1 MMIDVDLLLTYGATY
16 KKISKGEIIFTEGDN
31 CSFYYQLL
39 TGRVNWLNINDDG
52 NEFIQM
58 LIYPGESFG
67 ELPLFDNEP
76 YGESAIADEDSV
88 VIRLYKPV
96 FNQLISENVAIHFN
110 FSKLLAQRIRFRFI
124 LLHSF
129 ACHDPVERI
138 KTLLNYFK
146 KENKN
151 FCNKSRQLKL
161 TRQQIAD
168 MTGLRVEKVIRAMR
182 HMHEAGAVL
191 IENGKVFC

>member
-96 FNQLISENVAIHFN
+96 
-110 FSKLLAQRIRFRFI
+110 
-124 LLHSF
+124 
-129 ACHDPVERI
+129 
-138 KTLLNYFK
+138 
-146 KENKN
+146 
-151 FCNKSRQLKL
+151 L
-161 TRQQIAD
+161 TS
-168 MTGLRVEKVIRAMR
+168 
-182 HMHEAGAVL
+182 
-191 IENGKVFC
+191 